1 MRAVLFLVFLTAGIL
16 CLVGG
21 LFITRL
27 TWRSDIEPFNR
38 RSRLFQIALHPER
51 YASPSRLSVIRW
63 LNLAGAALILCA
75 VALVVCDIELTI
87 TRKK

>member
-1 MRAVLFLVFLTAGIL
+1 MRAALFLVFLAAGIL

-21 LFITRL
+21 LLITRL
-27 TWRSDIEPFNR
+27 TWRSDIEPFSR
-38 RSRLFQIALHPER
+38 RSRFFQIALHPER

-63 LNLAGAALILCA
+63 LNLAGTALILCA
-75 VALVVCDIELTI
+75 VIVVVFDVALTI